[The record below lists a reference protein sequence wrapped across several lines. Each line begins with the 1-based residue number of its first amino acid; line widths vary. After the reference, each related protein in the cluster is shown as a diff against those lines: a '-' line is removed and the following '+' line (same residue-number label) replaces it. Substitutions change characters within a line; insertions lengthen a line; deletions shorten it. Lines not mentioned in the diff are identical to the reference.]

1 MKKRKKISQSEI
13 IRRKKQS
20 NKDYQIYNY
29 DKIFKE
35 AERKRKRDLYKQ
47 YDELISHNNEMEE

>member
-29 DKIFKE
+29 DKIFKD

-47 YDELISHNNEMEE
+47 YDELISQNNEMEE

>member
-35 AERKRKRDLYKQ
+35 AERKRKRDLYRQ
-47 YDELISHNNEMEE
+47 YDELISQNNEMEE

>member
-47 YDELISHNNEMEE
+47 YDELISQNNEMEE